1 MSRQKKYPDLPE
13 RSHPDYMKLYA
24 EKNREQLKEQQKTY
38 RAKRIEDNPNHYKE
52 QYKKYE
58 ETHKQWRKKNR
69 HLVSEKQWKSRGIV
83 DMSYEKFLCELDK
96 QDYKCIVCNKE
107 LTNPQVDHDHNTG
120 KYRGILCVPCNNGLG
135 VYEKKKDLFENYL
148 KRIAK

>member
-24 EKNREQLKEQQKTY
+24 EKNLEQLKEQQKIY

-69 HLVSEKQWKSRGIV
+69 HLISEKQWKSRGIV

-96 QDYKCIVCNKE
+96 QDYKCLVCNKE

-148 KRIAK
+148 KRITK